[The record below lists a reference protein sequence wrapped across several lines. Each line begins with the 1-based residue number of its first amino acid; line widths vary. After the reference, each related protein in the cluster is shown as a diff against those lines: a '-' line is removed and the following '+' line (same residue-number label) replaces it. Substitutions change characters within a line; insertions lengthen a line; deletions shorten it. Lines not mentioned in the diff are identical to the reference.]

1 MNVHSVTETVQ
12 QWIDEQ
18 RPRWPGF
25 RAAHLTGGITTMAPD
40 DDYPG
45 HKDVDMHLIFDD
57 DSPLL
62 NQPDTFMSIFQI
74 NYQGINI
81 EAGLKPIS
89 LYASAEIILANPEI
103 AYHLTEGVASTL
115 FDPDGLLE
123 ALRPEVT
130 VGYRQRRWVRARL
143 AHQRAG
149 LDGALALYPMATQTW
164 GTSGEFMIL
173 GYTSTFLSAALGVAT
188 VAPPRM
194 GSKIFV
200 RLRKRLETLGR
211 LDLYDEL
218 ISILYR
224 HDFQPEFVWK
234 ILGESTEAFTLAVD
248 VRQKPHPFQHKL
260 HRHLL
265 PYYVEASREMLL
277 AGDHR
282 EAFGWAATFYSA
294 SVDVI
299 LADGPEDVKPHF
311 AARQAA
317 LLRPF
322 GAVSDEAR
330 ARRLTRATRL
340 YDRVFAL
347 AEEIIA
353 TNPVIVD

>member
-1 MNVHSVTETVQ
+1 MNVRMVTELVQ
-12 QWIDEQ
+12 AWIDEQ
-18 RPRWPGF
+18 RGQWPGF
-25 RAAHLTGGITTMAPD
+25 RAAHLTGGITTMTPD
-40 DDYPG
+40 DDYPA

-57 DSPLL
+57 DSPML
-62 NQPDTFMSIFQI
+62 NQPDSFMSIFQI
-74 NYQGINI
+74 NHDGINI
-81 EAGLKPIS
+81 EAGLKPLS
-89 LYASAEIILANPEI
+89 LYDSAETILANPEI
-103 AYHLTEGVASTL
+103 AYHLTDGVKSTL

-123 ALRPEVT
+123 ALRPDVT
-130 VGYRQRRWVRARL
+130 AGYRQRRWVKARL
-143 AHQRAG
+143 AHERAG
-149 LDGALALYPMATQTW
+149 LEGALSLYPMATQTW
-164 GTSGEFMIL
+164 GVSGEFMIL
-173 GYTSTFLSAALGVAT
+173 GYTSTFMTAALSVAA

-194 GSKIFV
+194 GGKIFV
-200 RLRKRLETLGR
+200 RLRNHLEELGR

-218 ISILYR
+218 IAILNMQ
-224 HDFQPEFVWK
+224 DLQPDYVWK
-234 ILGESTEAFTLAVD
+234 ILGESTEAFTLAVK
-248 VRQKPHPFQHKL
+248 VRQRPHPFQHKL

-277 AGDHR
+277 AGYHR

-299 LADGPEDVKPHF
+299 LADGPEDVKPRF

-330 ARRLTRATRL
+330 ASRLTRAKRL
-340 YDRVFAL
+340 YDRIFAL

-353 TNPVIVD
+353 TNPAIVD